1 MYWPRE
7 TCAPTHPVTPALPGP
22 LPPAPKYVFTK
33 RPFSGLPGEPE
44 VKGRPPTVVITK
56 LVPFLLSVR
65 DAAWFMHL
73 LLHYSSNLFTCKFCG
88 RFVGVTVSE

>member
-1 MYWPRE
+1 MCPYPPRDPYPA
-7 TCAPTHPVTPALPGP
+7 CPPT
-22 LPPAPKYVFTK
+22 PAPKYVFTK

-88 RFVGVTVSE
+88 RFVDVTVSE